1 MSVVTIAEAWPA
13 AGRPFTVA
21 ELDRM
26 PDDGRRYELL
36 DGVLIVSPRPTTIHQ
51 FVAMRLLRVLADACP
66 GDLCVVP
73 EPAVEL
79 GSQTEFDPDL
89 VVVHMDQIG
98 GAKFTEPPLLV
109 VEIRSPS
116 TALVDLNR
124 KKAAYE
130 RFGVPTYWIVNP
142 DPSEPEL
149 TVFEL
154 RDGHY
159 APAAKASGPFVVDRP
174 FHVSIDPAGLTH
186 GLRRLPTTRTPDGQL
201 LRPTPAHM
209 TVGLAAS
216 RSEAGRHCG
225 PGTTPG
231 STSSRPSKNRSI
243 PARFR
248 NVTFSATISF
258 IRSAISAIAPAS
270 MSLAGWEI
278 AR

>member
-66 GDLCVVP
+66 EDLCVVP

-79 GSQTEFDPDL
+79 GPQIEFDPDL
-89 VVVHMDQIG
+89 VVVRMDQVG

-130 RFGVPTYWIVNP
+130 RFGVASYWIVNP
-142 DPSEPEL
+142 DPPQPEL

-154 RDGHY
+154 HEGRY
-159 APAAKASGPFVVDRP
+159 APVATTSGPFAADRP
-174 FHVSIDPAGLTH
+174 FAVTIDPARLTDGLP
-186 GLRRLPTTRTPDGQL
+186 R
-201 LRPTPAHM
+201 
-209 TVGLAAS
+209 
-216 RSEAGRHCG
+216 
-225 PGTTPG
+225 
-231 STSSRPSKNRSI
+231 
-243 PARFR
+243 
-248 NVTFSATISF
+248 
-258 IRSAISAIAPAS
+258 
-270 MSLAGWEI
+270 
-278 AR
+278 

>member
-36 DGVLIVSPRPTTIHQ
+36 DGVLVVSPRPTTIHQ
-51 FVAMRLLRVLADACP
+51 VVAGRLYGVLSSACP
-66 GDLCVVP
+66 EELCVVP

-79 GSQTEFDPDL
+79 GPQTEFDPDL
-89 VVVHMDQIG
+89 VVVRMDQIG

-116 TALVDLNR
+116 TALIDLNR

-130 RFGVPTYWIVNP
+130 RFGVPSYWIVNP
-142 DPSEPEL
+142 DPPQPEL

-159 APAAKASGPFVVDRP
+159 ASVGLSTAWLPAERP
-174 FHVSIDPAGLTH
+174 FPITITPAQLTS
-186 GLRRLPTTRTPDGQL
+186 R
-201 LRPTPAHM
+201 LRPRGT
-209 TVGLAAS
+209 
-216 RSEAGRHCG
+216 EAG
-225 PGTTPG
+225 
-231 STSSRPSKNRSI
+231 
-243 PARFR
+243 
-248 NVTFSATISF
+248 
-258 IRSAISAIAPAS
+258 
-270 MSLAGWEI
+270 
-278 AR
+278 